1 MQCALSKRRPDPTIR
16 SQRNTHN
23 GPKGHHYRLE
33 KLNDL
38 LVKEFGH
45 QLNNPPVDENGKRLP
60 IPASALAT
68 VVKYVLSTGWK
79 PTADGPLSARI
90 AALMTDLPFKATDE
104 HEATH

>member
-1 MQCALSKRRPDPTIR
+1 MARKVTTTDV
-16 SQRNTHN
+16 
-23 GPKGHHYRLE
+23 E

-38 LVKEFGH
+38 LVKEFGY

-68 VVKYVLSTGWK
+68 IVKYVLSTGWK

-90 AALMTDLPFKATDE
+90 KALMTDLPFKAETDD
-104 HEATH
+104 ASTRPN

>member
-1 MQCALSKRRPDPTIR
+1 MARKVTTTDV
-16 SQRNTHN
+16 
-23 GPKGHHYRLE
+23 E

-38 LVKEFGH
+38 LVKEFGY
-45 QLNNPPVDENGKRLP
+45 QLKNPPVDENGKRLP

-90 AALMTDLPFKATDE
+90 AGLMQNLPFSSTDE
-104 HEATH
+104 EGEPASEKLN